1 MRRDSANFGG
11 HFDQYVLR
19 FPSRIFLRLAVTPV
33 RPLLSLHTVA
43 RWMGKMT
50 LSLKCA
56 NLAQAMSKEIIGEQM
71 GLLMAFPIC

>member
-1 MRRDSANFGG
+1 
-11 HFDQYVLR
+11 
-19 FPSRIFLRLAVTPV
+19 
-33 RPLLSLHTVA
+33 
-43 RWMGKMT
+43 MGKMT